1 MRAIVTILL
10 THTTRGGDS
19 TIQTL
24 LDLSGQMWSK
34 RLAFARKQA
43 EETTVKLIF
52 PLMLIFVAILLI
64 VGAPAIMFVS
74 G

>member
-1 MRAIVTILL
+1 
-10 THTTRGGDS
+10 
-19 TIQTL
+19 
-24 LDLSGQMWSK
+24 MWSK
-34 RLAFARKQA
+34 RLAHARKRA

-52 PLMLIFVAILLI
+52 PLMLIFIAILLI